1 MLFFLQIDW
10 LNAYHKECLEKIG
23 AELKK
28 QGKNNIYKWLEE
40 KTTPLDGGSDKH
52 IKGGAATLIAPA
64 VCFLLMFSVFVVFF

>member
-10 LNAYHKECLEKIG
+10 LNDYHKECLDKIG

-40 KTTPLDGGSDKH
+40 KTTPLDKH
-52 IKGGAATLIAPA
+52 PKGGAATLTAPA